1 MKTIVNFIKSIKAI
15 SWIIIALSIPVYFII
30 SPHATTLYGT
40 FIIMFRYWLIAIV
53 TEVCSN
59 RVIKNSDSKICK
71 FLSSTKVI
79 SRILVYFFI
88 MLTLSGLMPGVEA
101 SSILIGVCYCLI
113 PAVLIEWR
121 KNGYIRSCR
130 CDKKVKT
137 TGTESK
143 EPVEVA

>member
-137 TGTESK
+137 TETESK

>member
-1 MKTIVNFIKSIKAI
+1 MKSVANFIKSIKAI

-30 SPHATTLYGT
+30 APRATTFYGT

-53 TEVCSN
+53 TEICSN

-88 MLTLSGLMPGVEA
+88 MLTLPGFMPGVEA

-121 KNGYIRSCR
+121 KNGYIRARR

-137 TGTESK
+137 AETDSK